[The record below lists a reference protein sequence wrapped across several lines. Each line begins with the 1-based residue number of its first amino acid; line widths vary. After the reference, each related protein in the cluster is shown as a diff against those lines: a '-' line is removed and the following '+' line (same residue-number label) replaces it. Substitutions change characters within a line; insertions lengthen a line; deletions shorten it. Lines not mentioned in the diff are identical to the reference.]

1 LAVQIRRFR
10 DAMFRHFRHFVGD
23 LVSRFRRRRCR
34 FSTVEDFYYAAAS
47 ISRHVLN
54 RACAGG
60 TRHSD
65 VTGCG
70 KVGACAS
77 PIQLN
82 VRLLVVRVRNASDDD
97 GVDRGLV
104 SYEAEYFA
112 SDGIPRRPG
121 TGAVLQIT
129 RLVTH
134 NLTGNLR
141 SKNIAAPFAMLDR
154 MDSSPLIA
162 P

>member
-1 LAVQIRRFR
+1 MRARWPRCLAVQIRRFR

-65 VTGCG
+65 VIGCG
-70 KVGACAS
+70 PEAMTDFSLARGCRIRVG
-77 PIQLN
+77 L
-82 VRLLVVRVRNASDDD
+82 RRRV
-97 GVDRGLV
+97 
-104 SYEAEYFA
+104 
-112 SDGIPRRPG
+112 
-121 TGAVLQIT
+121 TGE
-129 RLVTH
+129 
-134 NLTGNLR
+134 
-141 SKNIAAPFAMLDR
+141 
-154 MDSSPLIA
+154 
-162 P
+162 